1 MGDCDFFGLL
11 GFFGGD
17 FGTFFGILGELSK
30 LLGVRNTA
38 VYNWL
43 SREQIPIRHLKKI
56 SVLSEGRIT
65 KEMLR
70 PDLFGE

>member
-1 MGDCDFFGLL
+1 MEEIKRLL
-11 GFFGGD
+11 QVE
-17 FGTFFGILGELSK
+17 FGTLGELSK

-70 PDLFGE
+70 PDLFGEWYEIYSIL

>member
-1 MGDCDFFGLL
+1 MNEIKRLL
-11 GFFGGD
+11 QVE
-17 FGTFFGILGELSK
+17 FGTLDELSR
-30 LLGVRNTA
+30 LVGVRNTA

-43 SREQIPIRHLKKI
+43 SRKQIPIRHLKKI

-70 PDLFGE
+70 PDLFKD